1 MTSRLEWYIGISAA
15 LGLATGIFFP
25 APPFMPLVPVALFFM
40 LWPAMLDMELS
51 GLRGLYRRP
60 RAMLLSLSLN
70 FLFAPLL
77 IYALSRILLSDAPAG
92 MVIGVLLFGLMPCGG
107 MAPAYTGM
115 LKGNVGHAVSIAAVS
130 LLLSI
135 GAVPLWTELLIGRL
149 VTVPTTLAVRSMAVT
164 VLLPLFFAWLTRKV
178 ITGTRDADTFLRL
191 KPSLKKISPYG
202 LMLLA
207 FAIFA
212 MTGRQAVQDP
222 LLMLRIALASSL
234 FLTTLLAVSLYV
246 GKMAGLH
253 HADIAALAMSSATKN
268 NAISL
273 TLALLVFDQQAAL
286 AIAVAGPM
294 VQIPVMLGFQRWFR
308 SKKSYLFLQLPRL

>member
-15 LGLATGIFFP
+15 FGLATGIVIP

-60 RAMLLSLSLN
+60 RTLLLSLSLN

-77 IYALSRILLSDAPAG
+77 IYALSRILLSDAPPE

-107 MAPAYTGM
+107 MAPSYTGM
-115 LKGNVGHAVSIAAVS
+115 LKGNVGLAVSIAAVS

-135 GAVPLWTELLIGRL
+135 GAVPLWTELLIGRI
-149 VTVPTTLAVRSMAVT
+149 VPVPLSLAVRSMAIT
-164 VLLPLFFAWLTRKV
+164 VLFPLFFAWLTRKI
-178 ITGTRDADTFLRL
+178 ITVTRGADTFQRL

-212 MTGRQAVQDP
+212 MNGRQAMQDP
-222 LLMLRIALASSL
+222 LLMLRITLASSL
-234 FLTTLLAVSLYV
+234 FLTTLLVVSLYA
-246 GKMAGLH
+246 GRKAGLH
-253 HADIAALAMSSATKN
+253 SADIAALAMSSATKN

-273 TLALLVFDQQAAL
+273 TLALLVFDRQVAL
-286 AIAVAGPM
+286 AIAIAGPM
-294 VQIPVMLGFQRWFR
+294 VQIPVMLGFQRWYR
-308 SKKSYLFLQLPRL
+308 GK